1 MCTGIPRAWKVWL
14 QCPVPEASQFRSGME
29 SPVQENWDEL
39 VTQPGLEPSPF
50 LEIPSEADLL
60 SQDCTLRVTL
70 HCSRRQQRLEWLQ

>member
-1 MCTGIPRAWKVWL
+1 
-14 QCPVPEASQFRSGME
+14 ME

-60 SQDCTLRVTL
+60 SQDRTLRVPFIAPGN
-70 HCSRRQQRLEWLQ
+70 SRG